1 MALTTFVSQN
11 LGASQFE
18 LAKKGTHFGIVCCVA
33 MAELIGVAML
43 LFAEPL
49 MRFFTSNE
57 EAVKF
62 GAQQA
67 TVEAL
72 FLCMLSFSHSIA
84 AIMRGA
90 GKPLVPMFVMLASWC
105 VIRVAYI
112 SIMVPIVQEG
122 WVIFSAYPL
131 TWTISSLVFLI
142 YYLRSDW
149 LHAFERSK
157 VKA

>member
-1 MALTTFVSQN
+1 
-11 LGASQFE
+11 
-18 LAKKGTHFGIVCCVA
+18 
-33 MAELIGVAML
+33 MAELIGVAMI

-49 MRFFTSNE
+49 MRFFTDNE
-57 EAVKF
+57 EAVNF

-67 TVEAL
+67 RVEAL
-72 FLCMLSFSHSIA
+72 FFCMLAFSHSIA

-112 SIMVPIVQEG
+112 SVMVPIVQEG

-131 TWTISSLVFLI
+131 TWTISSIVFLI